1 MPTSAD
7 TPKQRPPLRKGL
19 LAAALVVAAV
29 AVLFGRTLQRE
40 LIAWRVVRSP
50 SANEAVIQELITGAR
65 QPARMIERLW
75 QTRRVPHR
83 RFVINHVNGLVP
95 ADLELFQQVR
105 PLVLQAA
112 HDADEDVREIA
123 LGILARAR
131 DPELPQLARELL
143 TDVDPVART
152 QGLRQLEHVGDRTLV
167 PLVIGLLDDPDARVV
182 ASAGNVLRRWTGQ
195 DYGPRLAHAIRRIKD
210 DRYQELTAEQEQQI
224 RDGVARWKAWWQEH
238 QHEFPPAPSPTPV
251 PNPPVPLRADDF
263 ALPDLEGRQV
273 RLSDFRGRV
282 VLLNFW
288 ATWCTSCLLELPDLI
303 ELQRRNPERLVV
315 LGIALDGPHHRHE
328 HPEGEIA
335 GLPRSMD
342 YNLEEI
348 RQQVRR
354 FAEQHGINYRV
365 LLDPGD
371 TVGVRF
377 LGEELPTTVV
387 IDPRGELR
395 RRFVGG
401 RTAPLFEAMIRSLEN
416 P

>member
-1 MPTSAD
+1 V
-7 TPKQRPPLRKGL
+7 
-19 LAAALVVAAV
+19 AAALVVAAA
-29 AVLFGRTLQRE
+29 AVLFGRPLQRE
-40 LIAWRVVRSP
+40 LIAGRVVRSP
-50 SANEAVIQELITGAR
+50 STTEAVIQELITGAR

-75 QTRRVPHR
+75 QTRFVPHR

-95 ADLELFQQVR
+95 ADRELFQQVR

-131 DPELPQLARELL
+131 DPELPRLARELL

-167 PLVIGLLDDPDARVV
+167 PVVIPLLDDPDARVV
-182 ASAGNVLRRWTGQ
+182 ASAGNLLRKWTGQ
-195 DYGPRLAHAIRRIKD
+195 DYGPRLAHVIRRIKD
-210 DRYQELTAEQEQQI
+210 DRYQELSAEQLQQI
-224 RDGVARWKAWWQEH
+224 RDGVARWKSWWQAH
-238 QHEFPPAPSPTPV
+238 QHDFPPAPPLTPV
-251 PNPPVPLRADDF
+251 ANPPVSLRAADF
-263 ALPDLEGRQV
+263 ALPDLEARPV

-303 ELQRRNPERLVV
+303 ELQRRNPQRLVV

-342 YNLEEI
+342 YDLEEI

-354 FAEQHGINYRV
+354 FAQQHAINYRV

-377 LGEELPTTVV
+377 LGEELPTTVL
-387 IDPRGELR
+387 IDPQGQVR
-395 RRFVGG
+395 RRLVGG
-401 RTAPLFEAMIRSLEN
+401 RSASTFEAMIRALAE